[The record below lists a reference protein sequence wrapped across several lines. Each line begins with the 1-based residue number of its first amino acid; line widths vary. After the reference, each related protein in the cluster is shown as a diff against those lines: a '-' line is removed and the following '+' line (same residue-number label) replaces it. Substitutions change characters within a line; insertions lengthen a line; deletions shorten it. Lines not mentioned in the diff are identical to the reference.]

1 MTNQRPD
8 NLIYQSFIEIVSEDP
23 WSLQGEKSCGFV
35 DKVGWRERNQPR
47 PRVEQISDESGNHIF
62 DETDYQIH
70 DETMFGM
77 KEGAGLRAQTHKLK

>member
-23 WSLQGEKSCGFV
+23 WSLQGGKSCGFV

-47 PRVEQISDESGNHIF
+47 PRDEQTYDESGNHIF
-62 DETDYQIH
+62 DETDYQTY

-77 KEGAGLRAQTHKLK
+77 REGAGADP